1 MSRAVR
7 MRGRGRGLGGAVL
20 RVRLRERVSHQAFA
34 GDCARTDRRADQECA
49 ASFIMLA
56 HACFLPLR
64 VIDLV
69 QKHA

>member
-1 MSRAVR
+1 M
-7 MRGRGRGLGGAVL
+7 L
-20 RVRLRERVSHQAFA
+20 RVGLRERISHQAFA
-34 GDCARTDRRADQECA
+34 GDGTGTDRRADQKGA

-56 HACFLPLR
+56 HDCLLPLR